1 MQPMATT
8 RQVYELADDT
18 LFQNEQVENQFLIM
32 KIKYLEELLLESQSK
47 NKILIQ
53 NNELLLE
60 KIQGYDKKTQ
70 IDNNRG
76 VSERDNI
83 LRVRRDK
90 NSVSSRSASMSGP
103 KNVKDMSQK
112 PSQTSLTTSEVEVQ
126 KHNYEDIEINT
137 KRSKS
142 LHHMSISMNEMTSY
156 VSDEQWKIVERP
168 KKQIKKLI
176 CTGLKKTDG
185 TINFQGAQRKKW
197 VYVGRIIEKEVS
209 ETTIESYIKGEV
221 QGDIEVK
228 KLETKGQNSAF
239 SVGFSSTKD
248 YKRVCCPDFWPEG
261 VVVREFSFRNFF
273 SKTKI
278 QPRIE

>member
-18 LFQNEQVENQFLIM
+18 LFQNEQVENQFLKM

-60 KIQGYDKKTQ
+60 KIHSYDKKTQ
-70 IDNNRG
+70 IDNNRA

-90 NSVSSRSASMSGP
+90 VNSTSLSLDSSSKPEVDVANKQNSVSSRSASMSGP

-142 LHHMSISMNEMTSY
+142 LHHMSNSMNEMTSY

-176 CTGLKKTDG
+176 CTGLKKQMEQST
-185 TINFQGAQRKKW
+185 FKVLK
-197 VYVGRIIEKEVS
+197 EKNGYTWE
-209 ETTIESYIKGEV
+209 E
-221 QGDIEVK
+221 
-228 KLETKGQNSAF
+228 
-239 SVGFSSTKD
+239 
-248 YKRVCCPDFWPEG
+248 
-261 VVVREFSFRNFF
+261 
-273 SKTKI
+273 
-278 QPRIE
+278 